1 MIMSTLPRMLFWL
14 MLAIAVVLV
23 GLMVLAPLAD
33 IDSLP
38 LLRLFAEDAML
49 RQTALASALA
59 LIATAWIFFR
69 PAPLPAADPKAKR
82 SVPPPVI
89 GA

>member
-14 MLAIAVVLV
+14 MLAIAVILV
-23 GLMVLAPLAD
+23 GLMVLAPLVEVE
-33 IDSLP
+33 SLP
-38 LLRLFAEDAML
+38 LRLFARDGML

-59 LIATAWIFFR
+59 LTATAWIFFR
-69 PAPLPAADPKAKR
+69 PATLPAADPKAKR